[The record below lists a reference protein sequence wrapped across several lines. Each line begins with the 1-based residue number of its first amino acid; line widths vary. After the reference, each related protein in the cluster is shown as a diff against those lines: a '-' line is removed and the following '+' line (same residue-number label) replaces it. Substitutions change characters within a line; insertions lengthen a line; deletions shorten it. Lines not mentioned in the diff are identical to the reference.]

1 MGNLKKPKTQPI
13 TQMRTFQVLAILAF
27 TAFADV
33 VDPKLDDY
41 CERDREG
48 ECIEDD
54 RRLDDY
60 PEDPSMNGCA
70 HRDRAGFCIED
81 KDVNEESSEE
91 GDEESEE
98 DRLLVGE
105 NEDPE
110 LDDCERDRK
119 GRCIDDDRLLEDYLT
134 DPEMNGCAHRDR
146 DGFCIED
153 KDVNEESS
161 EEGDEES
168 EEDRL

>member
-1 MGNLKKPKTQPI
+1 MGNLKKPTTQPI
-13 TQMRTFQVLAILAF
+13 IQMRTFQVLAILAF

-60 PEDPSMNGCA
+60 PNDPS
-70 HRDRAGFCIED
+70 
-81 KDVNEESSEE
+81 
-91 GDEESEE
+91 
-98 DRLLVGE
+98 
-105 NEDPE
+105 
-110 LDDCERDRK
+110 
-119 GRCIDDDRLLEDYLT
+119 
-134 DPEMNGCAHRDR
+134 MNGCAHRDR

-168 EEDRL
+168 EEDRLLVRGEENPELEDCERDRKGRCIDDDRRLEREEEHPELDDHCERDREGNCIEDGFLL